1 MKMGEKDHF
10 DHSDRRTLC
19 HARHLPAC
27 YRSAGYHR
35 PGARLLWA
43 RVLPGSVKRNR
54 SQLFGLAVLSPSL
67 LLSCCIW
74 CAWGISAGLV
84 GGDPSSRGMVRRRPS
99 LADV

>member
-43 RVLPGSVKRNR
+43 RVLPRISKKESFPIIWPCGALSESAAELLYLVRLGHLGWPRGGR
-54 SQLFGLAVLSPSL
+54 SFVPRYGEAQTLIG
-67 LLSCCIW
+67 
-74 CAWGISAGLV
+74 
-84 GGDPSSRGMVRRRPS
+84 
-99 LADV
+99 